1 MTVSGPSQMGQ
12 LAGCHTARIAVEWR
26 RVVAGVSDGRGD
38 GGDPIVTVM
47 DIHISKE
54 SDVPIRQQLAEQ
66 IVFLIASEKLK
77 PGQPLP
83 SVRELARRLK
93 IHHNTVSHAYQ
104 DLVRR
109 TWLVSR
115 RGSRVLV
122 RSHADILRKG
132 AAESVDEL
140 INMTIQVAR
149 ERGFSLQTLR
159 ERFRERLLTEPP
171 DHILV
176 VDQEPGLRRLVE
188 AELQEALRWPAES
201 CARED
206 LVANPGLIIGA
217 LVVVPQYGLE
227 DVRPLVPSAH
237 LIVPIGFNSADEH
250 IERIRKLEH
259 PSVIGVVS
267 VSHGFLK
274 TAVSLL
280 ASAVGRKHTICQ
292 ALLPQDSADAV
303 RAADIVFCDSV
314 AHRQIKGSKVVHYR
328 LIAPSSLEYLSSA
341 IASYQKA

>member
-1 MTVSGPSQMGQ
+1 
-12 LAGCHTARIAVEWR
+12 
-26 RVVAGVSDGRGD
+26 
-38 GGDPIVTVM
+38 M
-47 DIHISKE
+47 DILISRE
-54 SDVPIRQQLAEQ
+54 SEVSIRQQLAEQ

-115 RGSRVLV
+115 RGTRVVV

-132 AAESVDEL
+132 TAEGVDEL

-149 ERGFSLQTLR
+149 ERGYTLQTLR
-159 ERFRERLLTEPP
+159 ERFRERLLNEPP

-176 VDQEPGLRRLVE
+176 VDQEPGLRQLVQ
-188 AELQEALRWPAES
+188 QEIMNVLRWPAEN

-206 LVANPGLIIGA
+206 LAANPGLAIGA
-217 LVVVPQYGLE
+217 LVVVAQYAFE
-227 DVRPLVPSAH
+227 DVKPLVPSAH
-237 LIVPIGFNSADEH
+237 LTIPIGFNSADQH
-250 IERIRKLEH
+250 VERIRKLEQ
-259 PSVIGVVS
+259 PSVIAVVS
-267 VSHGFLK
+267 VSNGFLK

-292 ALLPQDSADAV
+292 VLLPHDDPDSA
-303 RAADIVFCDSV
+303 RGADIIFCDSV
-314 AHRQIKGSKVVHYR
+314 AVRQMKGPKVVHYS
-328 LIAPSSLEYLSSA
+328 LVASSSLDYMASA
-341 IASYQKA
+341 IASYQKS

>member
-1 MTVSGPSQMGQ
+1 
-12 LAGCHTARIAVEWR
+12 
-26 RVVAGVSDGRGD
+26 
-38 GGDPIVTVM
+38 M

-104 DLVRR
+104 DLVKR

-115 RGSRVLV
+115 RGTRVVV
-122 RSHADILRKG
+122 RSQADILRKG
-132 AAESVDEL
+132 SAEGVDEL

-149 ERGFSLQTLR
+149 ERGYSLQTLR

-176 VDQEPGLRRLVE
+176 VDQEPGLRQLVQQ
-188 AELQEALRWPAES
+188 ELKDALRWPAES

-217 LVVVPQYGLE
+217 LVVVPQYALE
-227 DVRPLVPSAH
+227 DVKPLVPSAH
-237 LIVPIGFNSADEH
+237 LIVPIGFNSADQH
-250 IERIRKLEH
+250 IERIRRLEQ

-267 VSHGFLK
+267 VSNGFLK

-292 ALLPQDSADAV
+292 ALLPHDNPEAV
-303 RAADIVFCDSV
+303 RAADIIFCDSV
-314 AHRQIKGSKVVHYR
+314 AVRQMKGPKLVHYS
-328 LIAPSSLEYLSSA
+328 LVAPSSLEYLSSA
-341 IASYQKA
+341 IASYQKP

>member
-1 MTVSGPSQMGQ
+1 
-12 LAGCHTARIAVEWR
+12 
-26 RVVAGVSDGRGD
+26 
-38 GGDPIVTVM
+38 M

-115 RGSRVLV
+115 RGTRVVV
-122 RSHADILRKG
+122 RSQADILRKG
-132 AAESVDEL
+132 AAEGVDEL

-176 VDQEPGLRRLVE
+176 VDQEPGLRQLVQ
-188 AELQEALRWPAES
+188 QEIMSALRWPAEN

-206 LVANPGLIIGA
+206 LASNPGLVIGA
-217 LVVVPQYGLE
+217 LVVVPQYALE
-227 DVRPLVPSAH
+227 DVKPLVPSAH
-237 LIVPIGFNSADEH
+237 LIVPIGFNSADQH
-250 IERIRKLEH
+250 IERIRKLEE
-259 PSVIGVVS
+259 PSVLAVVS
-267 VSHGFLK
+267 VSNGFLK

-280 ASAVGRKHTICQ
+280 ASAVGRKHSICQ
-292 ALLPQDSADAV
+292 ALLPHDNPDAV
-303 RAADIVFCDSV
+303 RGADIIFCDSV
-314 AHRQIKGSKVVHYR
+314 AVHHIKGPKVVHYK
-328 LIAPSSLEYLSSA
+328 LVAPSSLEYLASA
-341 IASYQKA
+341 IASYQKT